1 LYHEKFH
8 YENTVLSM
16 SQASRK
22 FRTVDEA
29 YQFLREL
36 GAPPQLILHVQ
47 LVGEAAD
54 LLISHLHERQLKF
67 DERLI
72 RFGVVFHDVGKILH
86 PSELKVAGN
95 LHEADGERLLIEH
108 GVEGRLARCCRS
120 HSQWQKMECS
130 LEELCVALADTLWKG
145 KRIAALEEGVT
156 SIQCFASSLIE
167 LVERGFTFLRRFGC
181 ASNDYRQNG
190 RYCNCANS
198 NTPEFNFTPGE
209 RGVYPGGY

>member
-29 YQFLREL
+29 YQFLQEL
-36 GAPPQLILHVQ
+36 GAPPRLILHVQ

-145 KRIAALEEGVT
+145 KRIAALEEAV
-156 SIQCFASSLIE
+156 IQRLAVEDSMDYWDVFIHWDSCFERIASSGD
-167 LVERGFTFLRRFGC
+167 VRLRR
-181 ASNDYRQNG
+181 SYI
-190 RYCNCANS
+190 S
-198 NTPEFNFTPGE
+198 
-209 RGVYPGGY
+209 